1 MWMLLIKNNNGFG
14 QIKHCAH
21 GVTLCTVASKL
32 VYKQEVSYTKQS
44 MADRHKHTIDTNL
57 VFLEAVLENII

>member
-1 MWMLLIKNNNGFG
+1 MINNSVDVTDKNNNGFG
-14 QIKHCAH
+14 QIKHYAH

-44 MADRHKHTIDTNL
+44 IADRHKHTQ
-57 VFLEAVLENII
+57 